1 MESAISVAGWRRQAW
16 PAVDALR
23 DPGAPREG
31 IEALGKGLRIIEAF
45 DGSCTRMSAT
55 EAAEAAG
62 ISRAAARR
70 YLLSLCSFGYAETD
84 GKRFWLAPRVLR
96 LGQGFLEGGRLP
108 RLAQPFLDRLS
119 MASGESAN
127 MSVLDGHEVVYVATS
142 RGARGASASHGQGAR
157 VPAHVVAAGHAILAC
172 RPLETVE
179 AWSAAHEFCV
189 FTPHTVAGAAAFRHQ
204 VDHARHNG
212 YAWVEGQHH
221 MGLNGLAVAL
231 TDRAGHCVGALALT
245 LQGAL
250 HTRAQ
255 AVESFLPLLLD
266 ARASLRRIL

>member
-1 MESAISVAGWRRQAW
+1 MESTITLPDWTRPAWTDSQARR
-16 PAVDALR
+16 
-23 DPGAPREG
+23 APKDG
-31 IEALGKGLRIIEAF
+31 IEALGKGLRIMEAF
-45 DGSCTRMSAT
+45 DGDCTRMSAT

-62 ISRAAARR
+62 ISRSAARR

-96 LGQGFLEGGRLP
+96 LGQGFLDGGRLP

-119 MASGESAN
+119 IASGECAN
-127 MSVLDGHEVVYVATS
+127 MAVLDGHEIVYVATS
-142 RGARGASASHGQGAR
+142 RGARGAGHGQGAR
-157 VPAHVVAAGHAILAC
+157 VPAHVVAPGHAILAC

-179 AWSAAHEFCV
+179 TWGAHHEFCV
-189 FTPHTVAGAAAFRHQ
+189 FTPHTVTGAPAFRRQ
-204 VDHARHNG
+204 VDQARQQG

-231 TDRAGHCVGALALT
+231 IDRAGHCVGALALT
-245 LQGAL
+245 LQAAL
-250 HTRAQ
+250 HSRAQ